1 MKVMSYIYNLVPK
14 TLLTRFMLII
24 IIPTLIGQVAS
35 IYLFYERHWYNVSE
49 YNSAS
54 IARQIALMVSKYE
67 QNEITELENISDILK
82 IDYYFYN
89 HKKMGKVSR
98 QRSEEIAIFHKT
110 LDDAID
116 RKKDVYIADNGKIIV
131 DVETKRGIFQVEL
144 SSKPILNPTTYIFVL
159 WIVSL
164 TILLMIV
171 SLVFSKNQIRS
182 IIELTSA
189 ANAFGNSKISNK
201 TKYKPSGAK
210 EVRLAGLAFLR
221 MRDRIERQIAKR
233 TQMLAMISHDLRTPL
248 TRIKLQTAIMAPQEG
263 IKEIEQD
270 VSNMENMISSYLDF
284 VRGEGGENFQNVDIA
299 IWIKDNIKY
308 AKTGK
313 LLIIYNLMPEIRL
326 NIKHNA
332 LLRAISNIIGN
343 AEKYATRLKIS
354 CYKENSD
361 IIITIEDNGEGIKD
375 EDKKRV
381 FSPFFRA
388 DLARGIGDNGSVGL
402 GLTISKEII
411 VAHNGRILLEDSKE
425 LKGLLVRII
434 LPSD

>member
-1 MKVMSYIYNLVPK
+1 MSYIYNLVPK

-24 IIPTLIGQVAS
+24 IIPTLIGQIAS

-49 YNSAS
+49 YHSAS

-67 QNEITELENISDILK
+67 KNEITELKNISEILQ
-82 IDYYFYN
+82 IDYYLYN
-89 HKKMGKVSR
+89 HKKMGKILR
-98 QRSEEIAIFHKT
+98 QKSEEIAIFHKE

-116 RKKDVYIADNGKIIV
+116 RKKDVYIAENGKIIV

-164 TILLMIV
+164 TVVLMII
-171 SLVFSKNQIRS
+171 SLLFSRNQIRS

-189 ANAFGNSKISNK
+189 ANTFGNSKIINQ
-201 TKYKPSGAK
+201 TRYKPSGAK

-248 TRIKLQTAIMAPQEG
+248 TRIKLQTAIMEPDEG

-284 VRGEGGENFQNVDIA
+284 VRGEGGENFQNVDISL
-299 IWIKDNIKY
+299 WIKDNIKY
-308 AKTGK
+308 AKIGMFDMIYD
-313 LLIIYNLMPEIRL
+313 LIPDIRL
-326 NIKHNA
+326 NIKPNA

-343 AEKYATRLKIS
+343 AEKYANIIKIS
-354 CYKENSD
+354 CYKENND
-361 IIITIEDNGEGIKD
+361 IIITIEDNGTGIKD

-411 VAHNGRILLEDSKE
+411 IAHNGKIFLEDSKE
-425 LKGLLVRII
+425 LRGLLVKII